1 VVFDQNN
8 SAFLRKLAGHHR
20 ILGDQRLRD
29 HIYRLFRKGSENATG
44 ETVHIRF
51 NSFLEL
57 YKELNHVGGVSLTD
71 EEKNE
76 MVVTP
81 WEVRGK
87 VDYER
92 LIREFGTQPLTDKL
106 LEGISKHTGELH
118 VQLRREL
125 FFSHRDLDVVLDL
138 YERGTKFVLYTG
150 RGPSGPVHIGH
161 LVPWIFTKH
170 LQEKFGTRL
179 YFQMTDDEK
188 FVVDDEARLAETT
201 RLGYENALDLIALGF
216 EPEDTFI
223 IFDVP
228 DIDLLYDI
236 ALEVA
241 KRITYSTA
249 KATFG
254 FQDSTNIGWIFWP
267 AIQAV
272 PCFIHKKLTGENVP
286 ALIPAAIDQDPYWR
300 ITRDIA
306 AKLGYFKPAQIH
318 NRFLPGL
325 GVGGKMSASEPET
338 AIFTTDL
345 PEVVKR
351 KVWNAFTGGKGTV
364 AEQRKSGA
372 NPDVCSVFQYF
383 LFLFEEDDKRLEE
396 RGRRC
401 RGGEVLC
408 GDCKKELAERINR
421 FLSGH
426 QKRREKARGMIEQY
440 DIKSRR

>member
-1 VVFDQNN
+1 
-8 SAFLRKLAGHHR
+8 
-20 ILGDQRLRD
+20 
-29 HIYRLFRKGSENATG
+29 
-44 ETVHIRF
+44 
-51 NSFLEL
+51 
-57 YKELNHVGGVSLTD
+57 LTD

-92 LIREFGTQPLTDKL
+92 LIREFGTQPLTEEL
-106 LEGISKHTGELH
+106 LQKMAKYTGGLH
-118 VQLRREL
+118 LQLRRGL

-138 YERGTKFVLYTG
+138 YEKGIKFVLYTG

-170 LQEKFGTRL
+170 LQDRFDTRL

-188 FVVDDEARLAETT
+188 FVVDDERKLSETT
-201 RLGYENALDLIALGF
+201 KMGYENALDLIALGF
-216 EPEDTFI
+216 EPENTFI
-223 IFDVP
+223 IYDVQ
-228 DIDLLYDI
+228 DIDLQYDI

-254 FQDSTNIGWIFWP
+254 FQDDTNLGWIFWP

-306 AKLGYFKPAQIH
+306 PKLGYFKPAQIH

-325 GVGGKMSASEPET
+325 GIGGKMSASEPDT
-338 AIFTTDL
+338 AIFTIDT

-351 KVWNAFTGGKGTV
+351 KIWNAFTGGKGTA
-364 AEQRKSGA
+364 AEQRKQGA
-372 NPDVCSVFQYF
+372 NPELCSVYQYF
-383 LFLFEEDDKRLEE
+383 LYLFEEDDK
-396 RGRRC
+396 
-401 RGGEVLC
+401 
-408 GDCKKELAERINR
+408 KLAEREKQCKAGEILCGECKKDLTERINK
-421 FLSGH
+421 FLVGH
-426 QKRREKARGMIEQY
+426 QRKREKARKTIEKY
-440 DIKSRR
+440 HIKR

>member
-1 VVFDQNN
+1 
-8 SAFLRKLAGHHR
+8 
-20 ILGDQRLRD
+20 
-29 HIYRLFRKGSENATG
+29 
-44 ETVHIRF
+44 
-51 NSFLEL
+51 
-57 YKELNHVGGVSLTD
+57 LTD
-71 EEKNE
+71 EERNE

-92 LIREFGTQPLTDKL
+92 LIREFGTQPLTEGSLQKL
-106 LEGISKHTGELH
+106 AKYTGGLH
-118 VQLRREL
+118 LQLRRKL

-138 YERGTKFVLYTG
+138 YEKGIKFVLYTG

-170 LQEKFGTRL
+170 LQDNFDTRL

-188 FVVDDEARLAETT
+188 FLVGDTQKLEETKKMA
-201 RLGYENALDLIALGF
+201 YENALDLIALGF
-216 EPEDTFI
+216 EPRNTFI
-223 IFDVP
+223 IYDVQ

-254 FQDSTNIGWIFWP
+254 FQESTNLGWIFWP

-272 PCFIHKKLTGENVP
+272 PCFIHKKMTGENVP

-306 AKLGYFKPAQIH
+306 PKLGYFKPAQIH

-325 GVGGKMSASEPET
+325 GIGGKMSASEPDT
-338 AIFTTDL
+338 AIFTTDA

-364 AEQRKSGA
+364 AEQRKQGA
-372 NPDVCSVFQYF
+372 NPEVCSVYQYF
-383 LFLFEEDDKRLEE
+383 LYLFEEDDKKLTE
-396 RGRRC
+396 REKQC
-401 RGGEVLC
+401 KAGEILC
-408 GDCKKELAERINR
+408 GDCKKELTERINK
-421 FLSGH
+421 FLVQH
-426 QKRREKARGMIEQY
+426 QKKREKARNTIEKY
-440 DIKSRR
+440 HIKR

>member
-1 VVFDQNN
+1 LV
-8 SAFLRKLAGHHR
+8 
-20 ILGDQRLRD
+20 
-29 HIYRLFRKGSENATG
+29 
-44 ETVHIRF
+44 
-51 NSFLEL
+51 
-57 YKELNHVGGVSLTD
+57 D

-92 LIREFGTQPLTDKL
+92 LIREFGTQPLTEQL
-106 LEGISKHTGELH
+106 LQRIAKYTDGLH
-118 VQLRREL
+118 LQLQRKL

-138 YERGTKFVLYTG
+138 YEKGVKFVLYTG

-170 LQEKFGTRL
+170 LQDKFGTRL

-188 FVVDDEARLAETT
+188 FMVEDELKLEQAKNF
-201 RLGYENALDLIALGF
+201 GYENALDLIALGF
-216 EPEDTFI
+216 KPEKTFI
-223 IFDVP
+223 IFDVE

-286 ALIPAAIDQDPYWR
+286 ALIPAAIDQDPHWR
-300 ITRDIA
+300 VTRDIA
-306 AKLGYFKPAQIH
+306 QKLGYYKPAQIH
-318 NRFLPGL
+318 CRFLPGL

-338 AIFTTDL
+338 SIFTTDS

-351 KVWNAFTGGKGTV
+351 KIWNAFTGGKGTA
-364 AEQRKSGA
+364 AEQRKTGA
-372 NPDVCSVFQYF
+372 DPNICTIFQYF
-383 LFLFEEDDKRLEE
+383 LYLFEEDDKKLTE
-396 RGRRC
+396 REKQC
-401 RGGEVLC
+401 KAGETLC
-408 GDCKKELAERINR
+408 GDCKTELTERINK
-421 FLSGH
+421 FLAEH
-426 QKRREKARGMIEQY
+426 NKKREKARNIVEKFH
-440 DIKSRR
+440 IKR